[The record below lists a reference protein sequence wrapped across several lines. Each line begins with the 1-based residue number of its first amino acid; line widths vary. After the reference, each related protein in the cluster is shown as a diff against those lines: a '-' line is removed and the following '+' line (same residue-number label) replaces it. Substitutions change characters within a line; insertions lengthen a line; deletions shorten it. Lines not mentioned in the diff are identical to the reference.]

1 MIDMTN
7 RANKTAANILVN
19 IEEVLADM
27 EAEKAVWP
35 ALRVRRRTYTLA
47 KSLSIFDWFQDEL
60 SMAQLKQMRSF
71 VKSAISAG
79 YCGYVCFKVG
89 SVGTSSG
96 MWAYTVPT
104 TTAFAP
110 DGPCLYR
117 SFQSRLNWWD
127 AFDGE
132 RWVSAK
138 EGKTHGEFVRF
149 TDIKPYL

>member
-1 MIDMTN
+1 MIDMTD
-7 RANKTAANILVN
+7 RANKTAENILAN

-27 EAEKAVWP
+27 EAEKAEWP
-35 ALRVRRRTYTLA
+35 ALRVRRRTYTVA
-47 KSLSIFDWFQDEL
+47 KSLSIFDWFVDEV
-60 SMAQLKQMRSF
+60 SMSQLKQMRSF

-79 YCGYVCFKVG
+79 YTGYVCFKVG

-104 TTAFAP
+104 TTGFSP

-132 RWVSAK
+132 RWVTAK
-138 EGKTHGEFVRF
+138 TGKTQGEFVRF

>member
-1 MIDMTN
+1 MIDMTD
-7 RANKTAANILVN
+7 RANRTAEKILAN

-27 EAEKAVWP
+27 EAEKAEWP
-35 ALRVRRRTYTLA
+35 ALRVRRYTYRVA
-47 KSLSIFDWFQDEL
+47 KDLSIFDWFQDEL
-60 SMAQLKQMRSF
+60 SIAQVKQMRSF

-79 YCGYVCFKVG
+79 YRGYVCFKVG

-104 TTAFAP
+104 TTGYSP

-127 AFDGE
+127 AFDGSGWLTT
-132 RWVSAK
+132 RT
-138 EGKTHGEFVRF
+138 GKTRGEFVRF
-149 TDIKPYL
+149 TDIKKYL